1 MIVLLPGIIL
11 PFFFGQRAGQIG
23 YFFLNVW
30 SWIFSMLTFI
40 RYEFHGRE
48 HFRKGQSYIYVSNHT
63 SFLDIPGL
71 RMLIPGQFR
80 PLAKKEL
87 KKIPIFGWI
96 AQAATI
102 IVDRSSPDSRKKSID
117 RLKAALKKGISI
129 LIFVEGTQ
137 NRTKE
142 ILQPF
147 HDGAFRIA
155 VDTQEPI
162 LPIVVIGAGRLMPPG
177 TVDLKPGKI
186 RIYVAPEIPVEG
198 LTVNDIGV
206 LKKKNF
212 RSNERTD
219 SKKYII
225 QLITMENNGN
235 LKSQL
240 SALRIISFA
249 PIVVMVLFSGVTAF
263 LVTTQE
269 TNTNEHL
276 VEPFQYAV
284 PLVMIVSLAVGHFY
298 FKSAV
303 GKIGS
308 VMTLREKV
316 IKYQQ
321 ISLIRIALIEIPG
334 LLGAIAAFLTGYL
347 SFLAAPL
354 LMVVVYI
361 LLRPTAFTIASDLS
375 LSGDEKAQLEA

>member
-1 MIVLLPGIIL
+1 MKIARIISGTLYKVWVFLVFTAFMIVLLPGIII

-137 NRTKE
+137 NRSKE

-198 LTVNDIGV
+198 LTVNDIGR
-206 LKKKNF
+206 LKKETF
-212 RSNERTD
+212 E
-219 SKKYII
+219 
-225 QLITMENNGN
+225 
-235 LKSQL
+235 
-240 SALRIISFA
+240 
-249 PIVVMVLFSGVTAF
+249 VMK
-263 LVTTQE
+263 E
-269 TNTNEHL
+269 
-276 VEPFQYAV
+276 
-284 PLVMIVSLAVGHFY
+284 
-298 FKSAV
+298 
-303 GKIGS
+303 
-308 VMTLREKV
+308 
-316 IKYQQ
+316 
-321 ISLIRIALIEIPG
+321 
-334 LLGAIAAFLTGYL
+334 
-347 SFLAAPL
+347 
-354 LMVVVYI
+354 LMV
-361 LLRPTAFTIASDLS
+361 
-375 LSGDEKAQLEA
+375 KNN